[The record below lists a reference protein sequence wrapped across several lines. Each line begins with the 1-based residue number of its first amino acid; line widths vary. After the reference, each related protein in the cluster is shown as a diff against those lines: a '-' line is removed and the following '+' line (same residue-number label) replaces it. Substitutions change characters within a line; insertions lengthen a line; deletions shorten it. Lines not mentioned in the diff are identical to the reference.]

1 MKRNQKYVVIILYD
15 NLILIQMKHT
25 NYKYDEVIILRINAD
40 DKAQLKR
47 DAFKKG
53 RKLSQHL
60 REELLK

>member
-1 MKRNQKYVVIILYD
+1 
-15 NLILIQMKHT
+15 MKHT
-25 NYKYDEVIILRINAD
+25 ASYKFNEVIILRINAD

-47 DAFKKG
+47 DAYKKG